1 MLDPVRQED
10 ISRYSIRFDY
20 AVIQIKKGT
29 EGGGGVA
36 EQKIKLR
43 NSLEQTK
50 KMSWHKIC

>member
-1 MLDPVRQED
+1 MQED

-20 AVIQIKKGT
+20 AVVQIKKGK

-43 NSLEQTK
+43 NSLEQTT